1 MVDHLYLL
9 FSFSWKWYRRCKRQN
24 KSSCF
29 GSADDRLVSLVP
41 SSIFQLLYDASAYAC
56 GFCSICG
63 PILERLHGLES
74 YETILNDFN
83 SQGSHRDLAWNQVHV
98 YLNMFDTVYFKKD
111 HEDRMKYGT
120 RMNYFKIEK
129 L

>member
-83 SQGSHRDLAWNQVHV
+83 SQGPHRDLAMESSISICSI
-98 YLNMFDTVYFKKD
+98 LSILK
-111 HEDRMKYGT
+111 RIMK
-120 RMNYFKIEK
+120 IA
-129 L
+129 